1 VSSTAPFDVN
11 KTTRLPNFSVSSHDA
26 CMACLAT
33 WARACELVQYQIV
46 IGLSIALASSN
57 PYTPLTE

>member
-1 VSSTAPFDVN
+1 
-11 KTTRLPNFSVSSHDA
+11 
-26 CMACLAT
+26 MACLAT